1 MPTHQVDH
9 AFEQFQLIAHT
20 ATNDDA
26 LPRLR
31 AKRSGDDRLYVV
43 ATVETEQTELSPH
56 ALFGEAGPSDFD
68 AVCYRLGVPRPGH
81 PIRIESDHEHAGC
94 AGRCVHY

>member
-1 MPTHQVDH
+1 MPTHQVDD

-31 AKRSGDDRLYVV
+31 AKGGGDDRLYLV
-43 ATVETEQTELSPH
+43 AAVETEQTELSPH
-56 ALFGEAGPSDFD
+56 AVFDEPGPSDFD

-81 PIRIESDHEHAGC
+81 AIWIEPDHEHAEC
-94 AGRCVHY
+94 EGRCIHC